1 MSAPV
6 RTRFCP
12 SPTGLVHVGLIRT
25 ALFNWAHARHTGG
38 TFVFR
43 IEDTDASRDS
53 EDSYR
58 HLLDSLRWL
67 GLDWDEGPEVG
78 GPHGPYR
85 QSERHEIYADVAAKL
100 LAAGHAYES
109 FSTNEEVDAR
119 RRAAGQDTKLGYD
132 NHDRFLTD
140 EQKAAFRA
148 EGRQPVLRLKM
159 PDEDLTWTDLVRG
172 EVRFAAG
179 AVPDFVLVRGNGV
192 PLYPFVNPVDDALM
206 GITDVL
212 RGEDLLPSTPRQLAL
227 YAALTDIG
235 VAQGTPRFGHLPL
248 VTGEGTKK
256 LSKRD
261 PTSNLDVYRERGF
274 LPEGLVNYL
283 ALLGWSIA
291 EDRDIFSPAEMVE
304 AFDVTRVSA
313 NPARFD
319 LKKAEAINATHL
331 RALPVGDFT
340 ARVVPYLAAAGLVSD
355 PPTGRAAA
363 RPRGDR
369 PARPGADDRAVRRGR
384 PARVPVRRR
393 RRDRGGR
400 GRQAPAAGG
409 RRDPRRGDGGPAGA
423 AGVVDAG
430 DRGGAQ
436 GRPRR
441 GAGPQAPAGVR
452 PGAGGRQRPHGLP
465 AALRVDGTAGPR
477 AHARAPGRSPCADR
491 ATAGR
496 MTYPGAGFPA
506 DEGPYTGPP
515 PMLPPRPAAL
525 AATDL
530 AATAWPQQPG
540 PLVPATASR
549 LVPATGVVPAA
560 APPRRPRRCA
570 GPRRPAPRRTSS
582 RSRTCSAM
590 RSRDWAWWR
599 PLLGLLLVAVVY
611 VVAATVV
618 VVLTLLTG
626 VGTDFAQ
633 LDLVDPLTLL
643 VTNLSLIVAIPV
655 VWLAWVTA
663 HGMRPGWSSS
673 VLARLRWRLV
683 LPYSLLA
690 LGTLGAGIGLSVLA
704 GVPVRGRA
712 GDRAGRL
719 VRLAAAGRRPD
730 HAAAVGR
737 GGVPLPRVPEPG
749 HRRRGCATRRPAR

>member
-1 MSAPV
+1 VTAPATVV

-78 GPHGPYR
+78 GPNGPYR
-85 QSERHEIYADVAAKL
+85 QSERHDIYADVAAKL

-119 RRAAGQDTKLGYD
+119 RRAAGQDPKLGYD

-235 VAQGTPRFGHLPL
+235 VASGTPRFGHLPL
-248 VTGEGTKK
+248 VTGEGTRK

-291 EDRDIFSPAEMVE
+291 EDRDIFSMAELVE
-304 AFDVTRVSA
+304 AFEVTRVSA

-331 RALPVGDFT
+331 RALPVEEFT
-340 ARVVPYLAAAGLVSD
+340 TRVVPYLAAAGLIGD
-355 PPTGRAAA
+355 PPTAEQRRVLEAIAPLAQERMIVLSDAVGLLGFLFVEDVDIEEAAA
-363 RPRGDR
+363 AKHLRPDDAAILDAAAAALEELPEWST
-369 PARPGADDRAVRRGR
+369 PAIEVALKAALVEGLGLKPRQAFG
-384 PARVPVRRR
+384 PVRVAISGRTVSPPLYESMELLG
-393 RRDRGGR
+393 RDR
-400 GRQAPAAGG
+400 
-409 RRDPRRGDGGPAGA
+409 
-423 AGVVDAG
+423 
-430 DRGGAQ
+430 
-436 GRPRR
+436 
-441 GAGPQAPAGVR
+441 
-452 PGAGGRQRPHGLP
+452 
-465 AALRVDGTAGPR
+465 
-477 AHARAPGRSPCADR
+477 
-491 ATAGR
+491 
-496 MTYPGAGFPA
+496 
-506 DEGPYTGPP
+506 
-515 PMLPPRPAAL
+515 
-525 AATDL
+525 
-530 AATAWPQQPG
+530 
-540 PLVPATASR
+540 
-549 LVPATGVVPAA
+549 
-560 APPRRPRRCA
+560 
-570 GPRRPAPRRTSS
+570 
-582 RSRTCSAM
+582 
-590 RSRDWAWWR
+590 
-599 PLLGLLLVAVVY
+599 
-611 VVAATVV
+611 
-618 VVLTLLTG
+618 
-626 VGTDFAQ
+626 
-633 LDLVDPLTLL
+633 
-643 VTNLSLIVAIPV
+643 
-655 VWLAWVTA
+655 
-663 HGMRPGWSSS
+663 
-673 VLARLRWRLV
+673 
-683 LPYSLLA
+683 
-690 LGTLGAGIGLSVLA
+690 TLG
-704 GVPVRGRA
+704 
-712 GDRAGRL
+712 
-719 VRLAAAGRRPD
+719 RLAAARAMTERTSAG
-730 HAAAVGR
+730 
-737 GGVPLPRVPEPG
+737 
-749 HRRRGCATRRPAR
+749 